1 LFVLTPVVWAR
12 LPDRASERQPET
24 PSAIG
29 GVTASDSDTSQHP
42 LIGFAYGG
50 NRTLALTPMG
60 SYRVLGACPELSSQ
74 GGFYRLE
81 PTRAD
86 TLVYLVHTTRS
97 QALESIVEREF
108 LAFNRR

>member
-1 LFVLTPVVWAR
+1 MSGIDSSYAVVCN
-12 LPDRASERQPET
+12 
-24 PSAIG
+24 PSIEFWVIEYTWDNEANEIG
-29 GVTASDSDTSQHP
+29 HTSQHP

-86 TLVYLVHTTRS
+86 TLVYLVRTTRS

-108 LAFNRR
+108 MAFSRR